1 MVIHSLYAYILKGN
15 AFGKGEKNAEKMRK
29 LRWKEELIH
38 MMDADGDGEVQPD
51 EVLEFLTNHEKLKND
66 PTKTHKKTQLRQY
79 ASNFSYIEQSREIT
93 E

>member
-1 MVIHSLYAYILKGN
+1 MNCVYSFTICIYILKGN

-66 PTKTHKKTQLRQY
+66 PTIPSKNRIKETCSDY
-79 ASNFSYIEQSREIT
+79 
-93 E
+93 

>member
-1 MVIHSLYAYILKGN
+1 MVIHSQYAYILKGN

-66 PTKTHKKTQLRQY
+66 PTIQPPRKENNSHQLHNESLQPFTNY
-79 ASNFSYIEQSREIT
+79 W
-93 E
+93 

>member
-1 MVIHSLYAYILKGN
+1 MNCVYSFTICIYILKGN

-51 EVLEFLTNHEKLKND
+51 
-66 PTKTHKKTQLRQY
+66 
-79 ASNFSYIEQSREIT
+79 
-93 E
+93 